1 MSTKRIISDQ
11 VLTRLNEGWPD
22 IAQGTQK
29 EDVWKALEQ
38 KINAM
43 FKVSQFNVNLASGG
57 TIPDNLAIATY
68 QNIAVTRTANMRS
81 KATLP
86 AVPVT
91 LPLNAGVH
99 EIRPVMNGNQVNTDR
114 VLGMPLVPLQAGQF
128 FLLSAD
134 TLLND
139 LMGQVGY
146 EVEGKYVIFT
156 KDFTTMG
163 VSKVD
168 IKLIVFD
175 MSQYGETDVL
185 PLPADMEEQIV
196 NELVS
201 QFTGQPETGIVQKT
215 NAPET

>member
-1 MSTKRIISDQ
+1 MSTKRIIADQ
-11 VLTRLNEGWPD
+11 TLFRLGAGWPD
-22 IAQGTQK
+22 IAAAVQK
-29 EDVWKALEQ
+29 EDVFKALEQ
-38 KINAM
+38 KINAL
-43 FKVSQFNVNLASGG
+43 FQLSQFNVNLPSGA

-68 QNIAVTRTANMRS
+68 TNIAVTRTSNMRS

-86 AVPVT
+86 AIPIT

-99 EIRPVMNGNQVNTDR
+99 EIRPVMSGNQVNTDR
-114 VLGMPLVPLQAGQF
+114 VLGMPFIPLQSGQF

-134 TLLND
+134 SLLNE

-146 EVEGKYVIFT
+146 EVEGKTVIFT
-156 KDFTTMG
+156 KDLTTMG
-163 VSKVD
+163 VSNVD

-185 PLPADMEEQIV
+185 PLPANMEDQLV

-201 QFTGQPETGIVQKT
+201 QFSGQPETGTVQKT
-215 NAPET
+215 NAPEV